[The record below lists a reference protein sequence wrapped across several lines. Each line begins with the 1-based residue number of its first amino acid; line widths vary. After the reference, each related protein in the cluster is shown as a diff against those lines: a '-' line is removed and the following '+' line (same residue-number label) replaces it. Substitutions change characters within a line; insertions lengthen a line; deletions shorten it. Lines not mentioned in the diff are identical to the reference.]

1 MDNIIK
7 DTKIIKVDR
16 CNPQKEKIREAA
28 RYLIQGEVVAFPTET
43 VYGLGANAL
52 DPKAVKKIFAAKG
65 RPADNPLIVHISEPE
80 AIKYLAGRFP
90 DSTWPLIKQFWPGP
104 LTIILPKKEIVPM
117 EVTAGLDT
125 VALRMPAHPVALE
138 LIREAG
144 FPVAAPSA
152 NLSGRPSPTAAEHV
166 IRDLA
171 GKIPVILDGG
181 QTEVGLESTVIDL
194 TGRVPVILR
203 PGGVTYEELK
213 SILGEVDIDPGLLPE
228 KYVPRSPGMKYT
240 HYSPRATVILVG
252 GSIEKI
258 RQVVQAIA
266 EREIARGKRV
276 GIMATEQTLHCYS
289 AGEIISVGDRDNPST
304 IASNLFAVIREFDD
318 RGVDVIVAEGIDE
331 KGIGLAVMNRLKK
344 ASGFN
349 IVDADAY
356 LESGDR

>member
-1 MDNIIK
+1 
-7 DTKIIKVDR
+7 
-16 CNPQKEKIREAA
+16 
-28 RYLIQGEVVAFPTET
+28 
-43 VYGLGANAL
+43 
-52 DPKAVKKIFAAKG
+52 
-65 RPADNPLIVHISEPE
+65 
-80 AIKYLAGRFP
+80 
-90 DSTWPLIKQFWPGP
+90 
-104 LTIILPKKEIVPM
+104 
-117 EVTAGLDT
+117 
-125 VALRMPAHPVALE
+125 
-138 LIREAG
+138 
-144 FPVAAPSA
+144 
-152 NLSGRPSPTAAEHV
+152 
-166 IRDLA
+166 
-171 GKIPVILDGG
+171 
-181 QTEVGLESTVIDL
+181 
-194 TGRVPVILR
+194 VPVILR

-228 KYVPRSPGMKYT
+228 KYVPRAPGMKYT
-240 HYSPRATVILVG
+240 HYSPRAAVILVG

-266 EREIARGKRV
+266 KREIARGKRV

-356 LESGDR
+356 LESGER

>member
-1 MDNIIK
+1 
-7 DTKIIKVDR
+7 
-16 CNPQKEKIREAA
+16 
-28 RYLIQGEVVAFPTET
+28 
-43 VYGLGANAL
+43 
-52 DPKAVKKIFAAKG
+52 
-65 RPADNPLIVHISEPE
+65 
-80 AIKYLAGRFP
+80 
-90 DSTWPLIKQFWPGP
+90 
-104 LTIILPKKEIVPM
+104 M

-356 LESGDR
+356 LESGER